1 MVLSNEQ
8 LRSTITGA
16 AEIIEESGILVP
28 LRFGHHVRE
37 NVYPAGNRFHPATM
51 QSSGVVSRFVT
62 NSNTV
67 AFSYTVSTLSASQSF
82 DVWADNVFYAT
93 QGCSPAEGR
102 VEVKLPKGEKTV
114 TIYFPHHEDGKIFD
128 VTLDEGASFST
139 APQRKYKVL
148 FIGDSI
154 THGSTAA
161 HASMTYAHQLS
172 RALDIEVV
180 NQGIGGEGFNPDAV
194 DNELYFTPDLVSVS
208 YGTNDWSHAPS
219 YEEMEGRANGHL
231 QALRAKYPTTP
242 MAVILPIW
250 RADYTLTT
258 KPVGSFEDARN
269 LLREA
274 AARVGATVIDGM
286 QLVPHVTDVYADL
299 RLHPTEFGF
308 QFYAENLLPH
318 FKKILEK

>member
-1 MVLSNEQ
+1 MVLTNAQ
-8 LRSTITGA
+8 LRQTITGA
-16 AEIIEESGILVP
+16 AEIIEENGMLSP
-28 LRFGHHVRE
+28 LRFGKHVRE
-37 NVYPAGNRFHPATM
+37 VVYPEGTRFHPATY

-62 NSNTV
+62 NSKNL
-67 AFSYTVSTLSASQSF
+67 AFSYAVSTLSASQSF

-93 QGCSPAEGR
+93 QGCDPTEGR
-102 VEVKLPKGEKTV
+102 VEVKLPEGEKTV
-114 TIYFPHHEDGKIFD
+114 AIYFPHHEDGKIFD
-128 VTLDEGASFST
+128 VTLDDGASFAV

-154 THGSTAA
+154 THGSTSA

-180 NQGIGGEGFNPDAV
+180 NQGIGGEGFNAAAV
-194 DNELYFTPDLVSVS
+194 DNELDFTPDLVSVS
-208 YGTNDWSHAPS
+208 YGTNNWSHDAS
-219 YEEMEGRANGHL
+219 YEEMDASANAHL
-231 QALRAKYPTTP
+231 QALRAKYPSTP

-250 RADYTLTT
+250 RADCYLI
-258 KPVGSFEDARN
+258 KPVGPFENAHKIV
-269 LLREA
+269 REA
-274 AARVGATVIDGM
+274 AERVSATVIDGLT
-286 QLVPHVTDVYADL
+286 LVPHVTEVYADL

>member
-8 LRSTITGA
+8 LRQTLTGA
-16 AEIIEESGILVP
+16 AEVAEENGVLVP
-28 LRFGHHVRE
+28 LRFGKHVRE
-37 NVYPAGNRFHPATM
+37 NVYPVGNRFHASTY
-51 QSSGVVSRFVT
+51 QTSGVVSRFVT
-62 NSNTV
+62 DSENL
-67 AFSYTVSTLSASQSF
+67 AFSYTVSTASDSQSF

-93 QGCSPAEGR
+93 KGCNPTEGR

-114 TIYFPHHEDGKIFD
+114 AIYFPHHEDGKIFD
-128 VTLDEGASFST
+128 VTLDEGASFAAASK
-139 APQRKYKVL
+139 RKHKVL

-180 NQGIGGEGFNPDAV
+180 NQGIGGEGFNPKAV
-194 DNELYFTPDLVSVS
+194 DNELDFAPDMVSVS

-219 YEEMEGRANGHL
+219 YEEMEGRTNAHL
-231 QALRAKYPTTP
+231 QALRAKYPNTP

-258 KPVGSFEDARN
+258 KKVGSFEDART

-274 AARVGATVIDGM
+274 AARVNATVIDGM
-286 QLVPHVTDVYADL
+286 TLVPHVTEVYADL